1 MKKLLFASSDYLI
14 KGTINECMKES
25 FPHVAAYDVTKDCDI
40 KFHIAVP
47 EETVL
52 LIDKFFLGYH
62 LYEKLKMLKTI
73 NPKLRIVFVEKE
85 ICSVF
90 FAMRV
95 YNLETD
101 GYIANVENME
111 MLKKNLCE
119 IFSGR
124 KYFPDIVKDEISR
137 GGNLDTRNCDEL
149 TDSELNVAVMLGKG
163 MSVKE
168 IAYVLK
174 TNSHNVSNFIVYI
187 RRKIGWKTDA
197 DFKELYDHM
206 LDRDLGG
213 WAC

>member
-1 MKKLLFASSDYLI
+1 M
-14 KGTINECMKES
+14 
-25 FPHVAAYDVTKDCDI
+25 
-40 KFHIAVP
+40 
-47 EETVL
+47 
-52 LIDKFFLGYH
+52 
-62 LYEKLKMLKTI
+62 
-73 NPKLRIVFVEKE
+73 EKE

-111 MLKKNLCE
+111 MLKKNLGE